1 MRQFIPPSV
10 ASCLAMTTVLFLSIF
25 STFSTQIAFGQTD
38 SLLFS
43 YQDAIEN
50 TVAANEDASFDYDT
64 EFEYLQ
70 DYIRKPL
77 NINRAKATDFQN
89 LRLLSS
95 EQIAAIINHREKYG
109 HFITLLELQGVLPL
123 LTIRKIL
130 PFVTVDSDFDAFQ
143 TPIKQWFRKGK
154 NDVFTRYERRL
165 EQAKGYKKEGNQ
177 GGFQGDANRLY
188 ARYRYSFGNYLSY
201 GLTIEKDAGEPF
213 RQSGFDFYSAHFQIN
228 NAHKLFKTIVLGD
241 YSVSLGQGLIHE
253 NGFAL
258 GKSALVLNVEKAVPP
273 LRFYSA
279 SNEANFLRGV
289 ATTLQ
294 ISKNTE
300 GVFFASHRLRDG
312 NILNP
317 SAVDSTD
324 AEAVISALQFSGLH
338 RTATERQDQNRLGL
352 TTFGGSLQRR
362 FRRFSLGLNTVFN
375 QFNGEIK
382 PADKLYNLYVFKGKQ
397 LANFSTNYKTTYQNI
412 HAFGETAMSDNGG
425 FATLNGLLIGLDKRL
440 SMSILQR
447 FFSKNYQAL
456 NAQPFAESSR
466 IQDENGLFVGL
477 EFKPNRTWT
486 ASFYADFWQHK
497 WLRFGVDAPS
507 YGREFFAKIAYRT
520 RNTEGYLQ
528 FRNKLKQENATRP
541 DSVKLNFLTNKIRT
555 QIRLQFNNQISKNVE
570 LRNRLE
576 WSMFD
581 SDQPQS
587 NGFAVWQDVVFK
599 LEKYPLSISSRLAF
613 FDTKDYNSAIYAF
626 ENDVQYSFTV
636 LPYYYRGSRFYLNAS
651 YRLFKNA
658 YIETRFAQTYLTNR
672 KAFGSGLDEIEGNK
686 RTDIKVQFRVSF

>member
-10 ASCLAMTTVLFLSIF
+10 FVLFF
-25 STFSTQIAFGQTD
+25 TFFLLQNAFGQMD
-38 SLLFS
+38 SLLFT

-50 TVAANEDASFDYDT
+50 AVSANEDASFDYDT

-89 LRLLSS
+89 LRLLSP
-95 EQIAAIINHREKYG
+95 EQIAAIISHREKYG
-109 HFITLLELQGVLPL
+109 NFITLLELQGVLPL
-123 LTIRKIL
+123 ATIRKIL
-130 PFVTVDSDFDAFQ
+130 PFVIVDGEFDDFQ
-143 TPIKQWFRKGK
+143 IPINHWFRKGK

-165 EQAKGYKKEGNQ
+165 ERAKGYKKEGND
-177 GGFQGDANRLY
+177 GGFMGDANRFY
-188 ARYRYSFGNYLSY
+188 ARYRYSFGNRLSY
-201 GLTIEKDAGEPF
+201 GMTIEKDAGEPF
-213 RQSGFDFYSAHFQIN
+213 RKSGFDFYSAHFQIN
-228 NAHKLFKTIVLGD
+228 NAHKVFKTIVLGD

-258 GKSALVLNVEKAVPP
+258 GKSALVLSVEKGVPP
-273 LRFYSA
+273 LRFYSS
-279 SNEANFLRGV
+279 SNEANFLRGI

-294 ISKNTE
+294 IGKNTE
-300 GVFFASHRLRDG
+300 GAFFASYRQRDG
-312 NILNP
+312 NILNA
-317 SAVDSTD
+317 SAVDSFD
-324 AEAVISALQFSGLH
+324 NEAVISALQFSGLH
-338 RTATERQDQNRLGL
+338 RTTTEREDQNRIGL
-352 TTFGGSLQRR
+352 ATLGGSIQRR

-382 PADKLYNLYVFKGKQ
+382 PANGPYNFYVFKGKQ
-397 LANFSTNYKTTYQNI
+397 LLNFSTNYKTTYQNI

-440 SMSILQR
+440 SMSILQH
-447 FFSKNYQAL
+447 FFAKNYQAL

-466 IQDENGLFVGL
+466 TQDENGLFVGL
-477 EFKPNRTWT
+477 EFKPNRSWT
-486 ASFYADFWQHK
+486 ASFYGDFWQHK

-507 YGREFFAKIAYRT
+507 YGRGFFAKIADRT

-555 QIRLQFNNQISKNVE
+555 QIRLQFNNHISKKLE
-570 LRNRLE
+570 LRNRIEFSIL
-576 WSMFD
+576 D
-581 SDQPQS
+581 SDLPTS
-587 NGFAVWQDVVFK
+587 NGFAMWQDVIFK
-599 LEKYPLSISSRLAF
+599 LENYPLSISSRLAF

-672 KAFGSGLDEIEGNK
+672 QTFGSGLDEIEGNK

>member
-10 ASCLAMTTVLFLSIF
+10 FVLFL
-25 STFSTQIAFGQTD
+25 TFFPTQIAFGQID
-38 SLLFS
+38 SLIFS

-50 TVAANEDASFDYDT
+50 TVAANEDALFDYDT

-89 LRLLSS
+89 LRLLSA

-109 HFITLLELQGVLPL
+109 NFITLLELQGVLPL

-130 PFVTVDSDFDAFQ
+130 PFVTVDGDLDGLLI
-143 TPIKQWFRKGK
+143 PVNQWFRKGK
-154 NDVFTRYERRL
+154 NDFFTRYERRL
-165 EQAKGYKKEGNQ
+165 ERAKGFQKEGSQ
-177 GGFQGDANRLY
+177 GGFMGDANRLY
-188 ARYRYSFGNYLSY
+188 ARYRYAFGNYLSY
-201 GLTIEKDAGEPF
+201 GATIEKDAGEPF
-213 RQSGFDFYSAHFQIN
+213 RKTGFDFYSAHFQIN

-258 GKSALVLNVEKAVPP
+258 GKSALVLSVEKAVPP
-273 LRFYSA
+273 LRFYSS

-300 GVFFASHRLRDG
+300 GVFFASHRWRDG
-312 NILNP
+312 NILNAA
-317 SAVDSTD
+317 AVDSFDT
-324 AEAVISALQFSGLH
+324 EAVISALQVSGLH
-338 RTATERQDQNRLGL
+338 RTATEREDQNRIGL
-352 TTFGGSLQRR
+352 TTFGGSLQHR
-362 FRRFSLGLNTVFN
+362 FRRFSLGLNAVFN
-375 QFNGEIK
+375 QFDGTLK
-382 PADKLYNLYVFKGKQ
+382 PANEPYNLYRFKGKQ
-397 LANFSTNYKTTYQNI
+397 LANFSTNYKTTRQNI

-425 FATLNGLLIGLDKRL
+425 FATLNGLLIGIDKRL
-440 SMSILQR
+440 SISILQR
-447 FFSKNYQAL
+447 FFSKNYQTL

-466 IQDENGLFVGL
+466 AQDENGLFLGL
-477 EFKPNRTWT
+477 EFKPNRAWT
-486 ASFYADFWQHK
+486 ASFYTDFWQHK

-541 DSVKLNFLTNKIRT
+541 NSAKLNFLANKIRT
-555 QIRLQFNNQISKNVE
+555 QIRFQVNNHINKNLE

-576 WSMFD
+576 WSIFD

-587 NGFAVWQDVVFK
+587 TGFAVWQDVVFK

-636 LPYYYRGSRFYLNAS
+636 LPYYYRGSRFYINAS

-672 KAFGSGLDEIEGNK
+672 KTFGSGLDEIEGNK
-686 RTDIKVQFRVSF
+686 RTDVKLQFRISF

>member
-10 ASCLAMTTVLFLSIF
+10 FVLFLTIF
-25 STFSTQIAFGQTD
+25 YAQIAFGQMD

-50 TVAANEDASFDYDT
+50 AVSANEDAAFDYDT

-77 NINRAKATDFQN
+77 NVNRAKATDFQN
-89 LRLLSS
+89 LRLLTP

-109 HFITLLELQGVLPL
+109 NFITLLELQGVLPL
-123 LTIRKIL
+123 PTIRKIL
-130 PFVTVDSDFDAFQ
+130 PFVTIDSDLNGLQ
-143 TPIKQWFRKGK
+143 IPVNQWFRKGK

-188 ARYRYSFGNYLSY
+188 ARYRYAFGNYLSY
-201 GLTIEKDAGEPF
+201 GVTIEKDAGEPF

-241 YSVSLGQGLIHE
+241 YAVSLGQGLIHE

-258 GKSALVLNVEKAVPP
+258 GKSALVLSVEKAVPP
-273 LRFYSA
+273 LRFYSS

-317 SAVDSTD
+317 DSVDFAD

-338 RTATERQDQNRLGL
+338 RTATERQDQNRIGL
-352 TTFGGSLQRR
+352 TTFGGSVQRR
-362 FRRFSLGLNTVFN
+362 FRRFSMGLNAVFN
-375 QFNGEIK
+375 QFDGEIK
-382 PADKLYNLYVFKGKQ
+382 PAEKLYNLYTFRGKR
-397 LANFSTNYKTTYQNI
+397 LANFSTNYKTTRGNI
-412 HAFGETAMSDNGG
+412 HAFGETAISSNGG

-440 SMSILQR
+440 SISVLQR
-447 FFSKNYQAL
+447 FFSINYQAL
-456 NAQPFAESSR
+456 NTQPFAESSR
-466 IQDENGLFVGL
+466 AQDENGLFIGL

-486 ASFYADFWQHK
+486 ANFYADFWQHK

-507 YGREFFAKIAYRT
+507 YGREFFAKIAYRS
-520 RNTEGYLQ
+520 RNTEGYVQ

-541 DSVKLNFLTNKIRT
+541 DSAKVNVLANKIRT
-555 QIRLQFNNQISKNVE
+555 QIRFQVNNQISKNVE

-576 WSMFD
+576 WSIFD

-587 NGFAVWQDVVFK
+587 NGFAVWQDVIFK
-599 LEKYPLSISSRLAF
+599 LDKYPLSISSRLAF

-651 YRLFKNA
+651 YRLLKNA
-658 YIETRFAQTYLTNR
+658 YLETRFAQTYLTNR
-672 KAFGSGLDEIEGNK
+672 TTFGSGLDEIEGNK
-686 RTDIKVQFRVSF
+686 RTDVKVQFRVSF

>member
-10 ASCLAMTTVLFLSIF
+10 FVLFLSIF
-25 STFSTQIAFGQTD
+25 STFSTQIAFGQID
-38 SLLFS
+38 SLLFT

-50 TVAANEDASFDYDT
+50 AVSANEDAPFDYDT

-89 LRLLSS
+89 LRLLSA
-95 EQIAAIINHREKYG
+95 EQIAAVVSHRETYG
-109 HFITLLELQGVLPL
+109 NYISLMELQTVLPL
-123 LTIRKIL
+123 ITLRKIL
-130 PFVTVDSDFDAFQ
+130 PFVTLDGNLDDIQIPVN
-143 TPIKQWFRKGK
+143 QWFKKGK
-154 NDVFTRYERRL
+154 NDFFTRYERRL
-165 EQAKGYKKEGNQ
+165 EQAKGYKKEGNE

-201 GLTIEKDAGEPF
+201 GMTIEKDAGEPF
-213 RQSGFDFYSAHFQIN
+213 RKSGFDFYSAHFQIN
-228 NAHKLFKTIVLGD
+228 NAHKRFKTIVLGD

-258 GKSALVLNVEKAVPP
+258 GKSALVLSVEKAVPP
-273 LRFYSA
+273 LRFYSS

-294 ISKNTE
+294 IGKNTE

-317 SAVDSTD
+317 DTVDNSD
-324 AEAVISALQFSGLH
+324 AEAVISALQVSGLH
-338 RTATERQDQNRLGL
+338 RTTTEQEDQNRIGL
-352 TTFGGSLQRR
+352 TTFGGSVQRR

-375 QFNGEIK
+375 QFGGVIK
-382 PADKLYNLYVFKGKQ
+382 PANELYNYYAFKGKR

-447 FFSKNYQAL
+447 FFSENYQAL

-466 IQDENGLFVGL
+466 TQDENGIFLGL
-477 EFKPNRTWT
+477 QFKPNWSWT
-486 ASFYADFWQHK
+486 VDFYADFWQHK

-507 YGREFFAKIAYRT
+507 FGREFFAKIAYKT
-520 RNTEGYLQ
+520 RHTEGSIQ
-528 FRNKLKQENATRP
+528 FRNKLKQENGTRS
-541 DSVKLNFLTNKIRT
+541 DSMKLNFLTNKIRT
-555 QIRLQFNNQISKNVE
+555 QIRFQLNNQISKQLE
-570 LRNRLE
+570 LRNRVE
-576 WSMFD
+576 FSIYD
-581 SDQPQS
+581 SDLPTS
-587 NGFAVWQDVVFK
+587 NGFAMWQDVIFK

-651 YRLFKNA
+651 YRLFKNS
-658 YIETRFAQTYLTNR
+658 YIETRFARTYLTNR
-672 KAFGSGLDEIEGNK
+672 QTFGSGLDEIEGNK